1 MRIVPQDSVIGML
14 LDCPLEP
21 VAVKSHA
28 AGIDQHSIFT
38 WEIEGNGF
46 VRADRLS
53 DMSRAVRDIAAEWL
67 STMDEAQTERVV
79 DAVCAAIV
87 ASGAKD
93 FTDVL
98 AGGQQSWRQLVE
110 ASQRIDPV
118 SSEVLSKAV
127 GDVVNIAV
135 KRVGKDVLASL
146 GLQKDR

>member
-1 MRIVPQDSVIGML
+1 
-14 LDCPLEP
+14 
-21 VAVKSHA
+21 
-28 AGIDQHSIFT
+28 
-38 WEIEGNGF
+38 
-46 VRADRLS
+46 
-53 DMSRAVRDIAAEWL
+53 
-67 STMDEAQTERVV
+67 MDEAQTERVV
-79 DAVCAAIV
+79 DAVCAAVV

-110 ASQRIDPV
+110 ASQRIDPA
-118 SSEVLSKAV
+118 SSEVLGKAI